1 MKKKLL
7 FILPICLLV
16 LGFSAIQTN
25 ANEVVDLDAVSSP
38 QANQEIALD
47 NLDGV
52 DIKPSS
58 IQGHKISAAK
68 GGTGA
73 LMDYYDGIESNYFDF
88 LLYYISQNQN
98 DDGSFGINNTY
109 EISTDIAFALNKT
122 GKNSGIQYTN
132 LIDYL
137 VDSEVSNI
145 RDMASKARVLF
156 ATGGNWQ
163 LVMDDIITQ
172 RNNFGWGIYP
182 GYGVDLQTTMEV
194 AYASHVTQYDPS
206 NIIAG
211 SLYITL
217 ENIPQ
222 DGALAYDGEANA
234 SYYLINKMLKY
245 LKPFQ
250 GLSVSD
256 NGITYYVNDG
266 IASLQSYL
274 ETNYISD
281 ETSLLDTDDIIDQI
295 MTYQTWQ
302 EYETQPIFQSE
313 LKGDFLNFQK
323 TNGSFDNSIKT
334 TYYALDSLGQPDLE
348 ITNITSTSSLI
359 NKETAIFEIGIDNN
373 GYAGADDAVIHLFID
388 NFNPQWEIDL
398 SASSVVIEPGH
409 SVNISVSLPTT
420 VSLMGDTDIKV
431 YVENSDD
438 IDYEDNW
445 LNESFNF
452 AAALD
457 SSPALPVYYIAQDYN
472 DAGEL
477 SKAAAKLNDSLSQL
491 SS

>member
-1 MKKKLL
+1 
-7 FILPICLLV
+7 
-16 LGFSAIQTN
+16 
-25 ANEVVDLDAVSSP
+25 
-38 QANQEIALD
+38 
-47 NLDGV
+47 
-52 DIKPSS
+52 
-58 IQGHKISAAK
+58 
-68 GGTGA
+68 
-73 LMDYYDGIESNYFDF
+73 
-88 LLYYISQNQN
+88 
-98 DDGSFGINNTY
+98 
-109 EISTDIAFALNKT
+109 
-122 GKNSGIQYTN
+122 
-132 LIDYL
+132 
-137 VDSEVSNI
+137 
-145 RDMASKARVLF
+145 
-156 ATGGNWQ
+156 
-163 LVMDDIITQ
+163 
-172 RNNFGWGIYP
+172 
-182 GYGVDLQTTMEV
+182 
-194 AYASHVTQYDPS
+194 
-206 NIIAG
+206 
-211 SLYITL
+211 
-217 ENIPQ
+217 
-222 DGALAYDGEANA
+222 
-234 SYYLINKMLKY
+234 
-245 LKPFQ
+245 
-250 GLSVSD
+250 
-256 NGITYYVNDG
+256 
-266 IASLQSYL
+266 
-274 ETNYISD
+274 
-281 ETSLLDTDDIIDQI
+281 LLDTDDIIDQI

-472 DAGEL
+472 DAGQAGLNVRWPVKEDPSRSWYVILYKESGTSTWNQAWVDNTLNGIFWTNPYFVEGTVYDVTVGSIDL
-477 SKAAAKLNDSLSQL
+477 SETTVTYFGNDITQVQVSASDDVYTSSATGTVTENINPAAYINTFCLWYVR
-491 SS
+491 